1 MNFKIFLEKNFI
13 KYMFFSLTGR
23 IGRSYWWF
31 SQIYL
36 ILVSFVIA
44 SLISPLEIALLNIVF
59 NLIFTAAGFFVSAKR
74 LQDLGIDGLFALTP
88 MIFAIYASYV
98 IGVDKIVNS
107 GLENLSLFDQA
118 LFWVFSLS
126 VLILFILEAFI
137 PGKNVSNKFGNH
149 TDEYVEKFIKSLTN
163 T

>member
-59 NLIFTAAGFFVSAKR
+59 NLIFTAAGFFVSANR

-107 GLENLSLFDQA
+107 GLENLSSFDQA

>member
-98 IGVDKIVNS
+98 VGVDKIVNS
-107 GLENLSLFDQA
+107 GLENLSSFDQT

-137 PGKNVSNKFGNH
+137 QGKNVSNKFGNH

>member
-1 MNFKIFLEKNFI
+1 
-13 KYMFFSLTGR
+13 MFFSLTGR

-107 GLENLSLFDQA
+107 GLENLSSFDQA

>member
-1 MNFKIFLEKNFI
+1 
-13 KYMFFSLTGR
+13 MFFSLTGR

-107 GLENLSLFDQA
+107 GLENLSSFDQA

-137 PGKNVSNKFGNH
+137 PGKKVSNKFGNN
-149 TDEYVEKFIKSLTN
+149 TDEYVEKFIKSSTN

>member
-59 NLIFTAAGFFVSAKR
+59 NLIFTAGFFVSAKR

-107 GLENLSLFDQA
+107 GLENLSSFDQA
-118 LFWVFSLS
+118 LFWVF
-126 VLILFILEAFI
+126 FF
-137 PGKNVSNKFGNH
+137 VSFNSFY
-149 TDEYVEKFIKSLTN
+149 T
-163 T
+163 